1 MDEQKINEFFKSGKI
16 LCFKKR
22 KRKQCIIRQ
31 NNKKYLTHKR
41 NLSFKKMKKNN
52 ILFD

>member
-1 MDEQKINEFFKSGKI
+1 MNSLNLEKFCV
-16 LCFKKR
+16 LKKR

-41 NLSFKKMKKNN
+41 NLKYKIIT
-52 ILFD
+52 ILK